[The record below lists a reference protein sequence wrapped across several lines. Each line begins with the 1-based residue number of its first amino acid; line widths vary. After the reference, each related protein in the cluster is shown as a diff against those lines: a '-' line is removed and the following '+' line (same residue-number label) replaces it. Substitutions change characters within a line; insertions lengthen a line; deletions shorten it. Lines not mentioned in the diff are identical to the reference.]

1 MGADPSQ
8 PKFVA
13 PEVRQK
19 EKKIHMRKCI
29 TATLLVFSAFSW
41 SALAQD
47 TLWPSTATPGVPDM
61 GSDSQ
66 LNLGVRFQSSVA
78 GTISGIRFWKD
89 VNNTGTHIG
98 TLYTDTGTQLAQA
111 TFSGESASGWQQVN
125 FTPVSINANTT
136 YVAAYLANNGHW
148 SRTIEY
154 FYTSGY
160 SNPPL
165 SSPESGANGESNGCG
180 LYNSGTAFPCTNSTS
195 DNYWVDIVFNPGSV
209 PGAPSNLAG
218 TAVSSS
224 QINLTWTA
232 STGTVTGYYVY
243 RNSTQVGT
251 TSSTSYSDTGLT
263 ASTQYSYYVVGYN
276 SNGNSGNSNTV
287 QVTTLANSVTLWPS
301 TATPGVPDM
310 GSDSQ
315 LNLGVRFQSSVAG
328 TISGIRFWKD
338 VNNTGTHIGTLYTNT
353 GTQLAQATFS
363 GESAS
368 GWQQVNFTAVSISA
382 NTTYVAA
389 YLANN
394 GHWSRTIEY
403 FYTSGY
409 SNPPLSSPESGANG
423 ESNGCGLYN
432 SGTAFPCT
440 NSTSDNYWVD
450 IVFNP
455 GSGGSAPGAPTNLA
469 GTAASSTQ
477 INLTWTASTGS
488 PTGYYVYRNSTQV
501 GTTSSTSY
509 SDTGLTAST
518 QYSYYVAAYNS
529 NGTSGNSGTVKV
541 TTSVA
546 PAPTNL
552 QGAAASSSQ
561 INLTWTASPGATGY
575 TIFRNSSQVG
585 TSTSASYSDTGLAA
599 STQYSYYVE
608 ATANGVASAA
618 SGTIYV
624 TTLSSGSGLPAQLQ
638 NFFPVGPWDQPNT
651 TMANWASRNANTLL
665 AFGDGSE
672 TLAQWDSAA
681 VSAGLK
687 YIRAPDS
694 PPSNDNTGQ
703 PNLLAWLQPD
713 EPCSG
718 TPASTITSNYT
729 AWKAVNANM
738 PIVVDLAPGGMLGLG
753 GCTAAQ
759 NQTYIDGGA
768 DWVSNDIYPV
778 AGWDSPANVIY
789 PNDWVGEALQ
799 DMAAISGG
807 RPQFQIM
814 ESAEQNLSWCTQCP
828 APTPGQFH
836 TEFWDAIINGARGV
850 FNFPVA
856 LSPFVWD
863 NTTAAMDT
871 QITADYATTKALAS
885 VLQTTINPSGMS
897 ATVTAPLEAGWRDST
912 HQYFIVDNT
921 DSNAHNSQTITL
933 TGIGSAT
940 SAVVYG
946 ESRNVNIVSGVI
958 TDNFAANAVH
968 IYQVN

>member
-1 MGADPSQ
+1 MGGD
-8 PKFVA
+8 
-13 PEVRQK
+13 
-19 EKKIHMRKCI
+19 
-29 TATLLVFSAFSW
+29 SAS
-41 SALAQD
+41 
-47 TLWPSTATPGVPDM
+47 
-61 GSDSQ
+61 
-66 LNLGVRFQSSVA
+66 NLGVRFQSSVA

-111 TFSGESASGWQQVN
+111 TFTNESASGWQQVN
-125 FTPVSINANTT
+125 FTAVSISANTT
-136 YVAAYLANNGHW
+136 YVAAYFCPIGHW
-148 SRTIEY
+148 SRTANY

-165 SSPESGANGESNGCG
+165 SSPEDGTNGEYNGQRY
-180 LYNSGTAFPCTNSTS
+180 YNSSPAFPGNNTGYSANL
-195 DNYWVDIVFNPGSV
+195 WVDVVFNPGSV
-209 PGAPSNLAG
+209 PGAPTNLAG

-251 TSSTSYSDTGLT
+251 TTSTSYSDTGLT

-276 SNGNSGNSNTV
+276 SSGNSGNSNTV
-287 QVTTLANSVTLWPS
+287 QVTTLASSITLWPS
-301 TATPGVPDM
+301 TAVPGDPDM
-310 GSDSQ
+310 GGDSAS
-315 LNLGVRFQSSVAG
+315 NLGVRFQSSVAG

-368 GWQQVNFTAVSISA
+368 GWQQVNFTPVSISA

-389 YLANN
+389 YFCPI
-394 GHWSRTIEY
+394 GHWSRTADY

-409 SNPPLSSPESGANG
+409 SNPPLSSPEDGTNG
-423 ESNGCGLYN
+423 QYNGQRLY
-432 SGTAFPCT
+432 SSSAAFPGNNT
-440 NSTSDNYWVD
+440 GYSANLWVD

-455 GSGGSAPGAPTNLA
+455 TSGGSAPGAPTNLA
-469 GTAASSTQ
+469 GAAASSTQ

-529 NGTSGNSGTVKV
+529 NGTSGNSNTVKV

-561 INLTWTASPGATGY
+561 INLTWTASAGATGY
-575 TIFRNSSQVG
+575 QVFRNSSQVG
-585 TSTSASYSDTGLAA
+585 SPSTTSYSDTGLAA
-599 STQYSYYVE
+599 STQYSYYVK

-624 TTLSSGSGLPAQLQ
+624 TTLASGSSGLPTQLQ

-665 AFGDGSE
+665 AFGDSGE
-672 TLAQWDSAA
+672 TVAEWDSAA
-681 VSAGLK
+681 DAAGLK
-687 YIRAPDS
+687 FIRAPDS
-694 PPSNDNTGQ
+694 PASNDIGKTD
-703 PNLLAWLQPD
+703 LLAWAQTD
-713 EPCSG
+713 EPEANSVTAATIVAQYNTWKGVDPNRLVYLGFSG
-718 TPASTITSNYT
+718 GYMLDLQGSCNASCYSAY
-729 AWKAVNANM
+729 
-738 PIVVDLAPGGMLGLG
+738 LPGGDWLGS
-753 GCTAAQ
+753 
-759 NQTYIDGGA
+759 D
-768 DWVSNDIYPV
+768 VYPV
-778 AGWDSPANVIY
+778 AGWDSPANIVA
-789 PNDWVGEALQ
+789 PANWVGESVALLLSW
-799 DMAAISGG
+799 APTKPI
-807 RPQFQIM
+807 FQVM
-814 ESAEQNLSWCTQCP
+814 ESAEQNLSWCPQCP
-828 APTPGQFH
+828 APTPAQFH
-836 TEFWDAIINGARGV
+836 AEFWDAIVNGARGV

-856 LSPFVWD
+856 ISPFVWD

-885 VLQTTINPSGMS
+885 VLQTAINPSGMS
-897 ATVTAPLEAGWRDST
+897 ATVTAPLEACWRDST
-912 HQYFIVDNT
+912 HQYFIVVNT
-921 DSNAHNSQTITL
+921 DSVAHNSETITL
-933 TGIGSAT
+933 TGINGAT
-940 SAVVYG
+940 TAVVYG

-958 TDNFAANAVH
+958 IDNFAADTVH